1 MDPFHDK
8 YKTNIE
14 LTAVESESIGKTKK
28 RNIFSFTIAKD
39 FILIVPGALA
49 CIINALCTPVE
60 TIVYG
65 RLFTKLSDFAIY
77 DLTFDKFIKDVGI
90 YCIAL
95 LILGIV
101 KLITNV
107 FICYFWFKNGE
118 NQQRR
123 VRLVIFDKI
132 LNKSKIEWIENFKNI
147 NGEITQLNR
156 CVEEFRA
163 CNAEVV
169 AMFIQCVVTGISL
182 FIVAMYFSWS
192 VTLVIFALTPVLVL
206 GGYLSGKFS
215 YKFAD
220 KENLYSSK
228 SSRVINW
235 LILNPSIPRLFN
247 GKSSDVKNFNNLIN
261 NCSSF
266 NYKLQNVVFMNLGLV
281 RVLGLLMFVQGFWFG
296 NTMIRLQKVDINGV
310 FTAFSACLLLSE
322 ALRLLSE
329 VMGEFYRGK
338 AAASKLATF
347 IALNSNEIASFD
359 EASGSS
365 GITFNRP
372 TFAKTSP
379 NWCNGE
385 IELQNVSFKYN
396 NKQEIILNNVDL
408 KFQSNDFNF
417 VIGKSGSGKSTL
429 SQLIMNFYLPSSGKL
444 LIDGYDITTL
454 DDKWINKNITLIQLN
469 PNIFNL
475 SLKENLAMAI
485 LDQHDSIDSIPYELF
500 EEVIEF
506 SLLDKLVHKLGD
518 DLNQPVSNSKL
529 SGGEKQRISI
539 ARAKLRD
546 TPILIIDEGLSALD
560 DLSRNILFRA
570 IKTWR
575 QGKTTIYITHQLDQ
589 IQADD
594 FVIIM
599 EDGKVRNKGLI
610 KDLRHEQLIKDAH
623 LSTVSSR
630 HFSIS
635 SEDSEDSKSLETKNK
650 FSNLN
655 YLKDAHALKDMSPV
669 PIKEGEEI
677 YGIMRILVYCL
688 KTVDAKVFILLGGIF
703 CLIHAVSNP
712 IFSYLF
718 ARLMD
723 NMVSTSMGINLS
735 SKLKVWSCIVI
746 GVAIINGVSYYL
758 SNFLL
763 AVASER
769 WVNKLRRLSL
779 MKINEKDL
787 SFFDNETN
795 RPSEINALLMN
806 DTRDLRTMISKF
818 LSVSITIILLV
829 LIGSAFA
836 LAIGWRLSLCG
847 LVFVLVVA
855 VVTALYS
862 RILQKRETAY
872 KDQINNLEALNFDMI
887 NGIKTINSLNLK
899 SYFDD
904 KFESQASD
912 VLKVAHSRALHG
924 GISYALTELVT
935 TLGTTVLLYYGLRLV
950 GTRVYSRLQ
959 FLQVVTLLI
968 MTFSNAS
975 MLMNEL
981 PDITRGQR
989 CATYIMKL
997 LESPSSP
1004 VEISGHET
1012 PKNVNNEEMVKFT
1025 SINFNYNSNSHGL
1038 RNVSFKIK
1046 SGDIFGI
1053 IGESGSGK
1061 STIINLLTRLYG
1073 GYDGSITI
1081 NNSEIHNIDV
1091 QWLRE
1096 YISIVPQNPIFFEGT
1111 IYDNVTYGLTKEQ
1124 LMNTNINE
1132 YLQKCNIES
1141 FVNSL
1146 PDGLQTNIGSLTE
1159 NSLISTGQL
1168 QRLAIVRAVIRNPKI
1183 LILDECTSNL
1193 DTQNFNLVKDLLVQ
1207 LNKDSDITM
1216 ILISHSTELL
1226 SITTNSVHISR
1237 GQVMN

>member
-1 MDPFHDK
+1 MDPFQDK
-8 YKTNIE
+8 YKANIE
-14 LTAVESESIGKTKK
+14 LTTLESESIGKFKK
-28 RNIFSFTIAKD
+28 RNVFSFTIARD
-39 FILIVPGALA
+39 FLLIVPGVIV
-49 CIINALCTPVE
+49 CVINALCTPVE

-65 RLFTKLSDFAIY
+65 RLFTKLSDYAIY
-77 DLTFDKFIKDVGI
+77 DLTFNKFIKDVGI
-90 YCIAL
+90 YCIVL
-95 LILGIV
+95 LVLGII
-101 KLITNV
+101 KLITNI
-107 FICYFWFKNGE
+107 FICYLWFKNGE
-118 NQQRR
+118 NQQKR
-123 VRLVIFDKI
+123 VRAVIFDKI
-132 LNKSKIEWIENFKNI
+132 LNKSKIEWIENFKNF
-147 NGEITQLNR
+147 NGEVTQLNR
-156 CVEEFRA
+156 CIEEFRA

-169 AMFIQCVVTGISL
+169 AMFIQCIVTGISL
-182 FIVAMYFSWS
+182 FIVAMVFSWS
-192 VTLVIFALTPVLVL
+192 VTLVIFALTPVLIL
-206 GGYLSGKFS
+206 GGYLAGKFS

-228 SSRVINW
+228 SSKVINW

-247 GKSSDVKNFNNLIN
+247 GKSSDIKNFHNLIN

-296 NTMIRLQKVDINGV
+296 NTMIRLRKVDINGV
-310 FTAFSACLLLSE
+310 FTAFSACLLLAE
-322 ALRLLSE
+322 ALRLLSD
-329 VMGEFYRGK
+329 VMSEFYRGK
-338 AAASKLATF
+338 AAVSKLSAF
-347 IALNSNEIASFD
+347 IALNSNDVASLG
-359 EASGSS
+359 ESGSS
-365 GITFNRP
+365 SAAFRSVS
-372 TFAKTSP
+372 KTSP

-385 IELQNVSFKYN
+385 IEFQDVSFKYN
-396 NKQEIILNNVDL
+396 NKQEITLKNVNL
-408 KFQSNDFNF
+408 KFQANDFNF

-429 SQLIMNFYLPSSGKL
+429 SQLVMNFYQPSSGKL

-454 DDKWINKNITLIQLN
+454 DDKWINKNITLVQLN

-475 SLKENLAMAI
+475 SLKENLGMAV
-485 LDQHDSIDSIPYELF
+485 LDQYESIEAIPQEVF

-506 SLLDKLVHKLGD
+506 SLLDKLVNKLGE
-518 DLNQPVSNSKL
+518 DLNQPIANSKL

-589 IQADD
+589 IQSDD
-594 FVIIM
+594 FVYIM
-599 EDGKVRNKGLI
+599 EDGRVRNKGFM
-610 KDLRHEQLIKDAH
+610 KDLKDEQLIKDAH

-635 SEDSEDSKSLETKNK
+635 SDESIDSKSLETKNK

-655 YLKDAHALKDMSPV
+655 YLKDAHGLKTMSPV
-669 PIKEGEEI
+669 VVKEGEEI
-677 YGIMRILVYCL
+677 YGIWKILKYCL
-688 KTVDAKVFILLGGIF
+688 KTIDAKVFIFLGGIF

-763 AVASER
+763 GVASER

-779 MKINEKDL
+779 MKINEQDL
-787 SFFDNETN
+787 SFFDNESN

-847 LVFVLVVA
+847 IVFVVVVA

-862 RILQKRETAY
+862 RILQKRETSY

-899 SYFDD
+899 PYFDE
-904 KFESQASD
+904 KFDAQAAS
-912 VLKVAHSRALHG
+912 VLKVAHSRALHS

-950 GTRVYSRLQ
+950 GTRTYSRLQ

-997 LESPSSP
+997 LASPSSP
-1004 VEISGHET
+1004 VEISGHEI
-1012 PKNVNNEEMVKFT
+1012 PKTVNQEEMVKF
-1025 SINFNYNSNSHGL
+1025 SNVNFNYNSNSHGL
-1038 RNVSFKIK
+1038 RNVNFKIRA
-1046 SGDIFGI
+1046 GDIFGI

-1073 GYDGSITI
+1073 GYDGNITI
-1081 NNSEIHNIDV
+1081 NNSEINNIDI

-1096 YISIVPQNPIFFEGT
+1096 YVSIVPQNPIFFEGT
-1111 IYDNVTYGLTKEQ
+1111 IYDNLTYGLTKEQ
-1124 LMNTNINE
+1124 LMNTNIND
-1132 YLQKCNIES
+1132 YLQSCNIES
-1141 FVNSL
+1141 FINSL
-1146 PDGLQTNIGSLTE
+1146 PEGLQTNIGSLTE
-1159 NSLISTGQL
+1159 NSLISSGQL

-1193 DTQNFNLVKDLLVQ
+1193 DTQNFNLIKDLLVQ
-1207 LNKDSDITM
+1207 LNKDLGITM

-1226 SITTNSVHISR
+1226 GITTNSVHISR